1 MNTFSKI
8 SLVIVVIFIMILT
21 IIHLYFWIQMI
32 KLHGLHN
39 QEKNASESIETNM
52 SHFAGSDIP
61 RSLMVSGGTESLLKP
76 SQPIIQQPVIV
87 PPPPPID
94 PVRSY
99 DYRKLYDPLEDP
111 TTRVDRYLLGP
122 LEYRRM
128 FNYPT
133 QGYPDTYRWLGILI
147 CTDDDVP
154 KNKIIKLFGRQKY
167 PNSNDYQYYTM
178 LNMDHDQIKVH
189 IHRRKELYD
198 DDIVNISEL
207 GKTYKVQLN
216 KDDDMR
222 YAF

>member
-8 SLVIVVIFIMILT
+8 SLIIIVIFIMILT
-21 IIHLYFWIQMI
+21 IVHLYFWIQMI
-32 KLHGLHN
+32 KLHGLYSS
-39 QEKNASESIETNM
+39 EKNTSDSIDNN
-52 SHFAGSDIP
+52 I
-61 RSLMVSGGTESLLKP
+61 
-76 SQPIIQQPVIV
+76 SQPIIQQQLPMIV
-87 PPPPPID
+87 PPPIPPID

-147 CTDDDVP
+147 CTDDDIP

-167 PNSNDYQYYTM
+167 PNSNDYQYYAM
-178 LNMDHDQIKVH
+178 INMDHDQIKVH
-189 IHRRKELYD
+189 IHRRRELYD
-198 DDIVNISEL
+198 DDIVDISEL
-207 GKTYKVQLN
+207 GKKYKVQLN